1 MLLRMPVTQTP
12 AAKTVQS
19 GQGPGGTR
27 GKMTELSPLLSARRS
42 FFLALTS
49 ELCHGSLAL
58 LSARRAHK
66 TLSSVCCVLVHP
78 CLRESPRHLLNGQA
92 LTREGWA
99 GTEKTKYR
107 AGRPASPGPGG
118 QGQPH
123 GSSRANHPRP
133 RNIRLAVRC
142 TATFRRL

>member
-12 AAKTVQS
+12 AAKTVRS

-27 GKMTELSPLLSARRS
+27 GKMTEALAILSARRS

-49 ELCHGSLAL
+49 ELLPREPSLSCQLA
-58 LSARRAHK
+58 AHNS
-66 TLSSVCCVLVHP
+66 LSSVCCVLVHP

-99 GTEKTKYR
+99 GTEK
-107 AGRPASPGPGG
+107 
-118 QGQPH
+118 
-123 GSSRANHPRP
+123 
-133 RNIRLAVRC
+133 RNIAPGDQLRLAPVVRDSH
-142 TATFRRL
+142 TGRAAPTIPDPAIFA

>member
-12 AAKTVQS
+12 AAKMVRS

-27 GKMTELSPLLSARRS
+27 GKMTEALAILSARRS

-49 ELCHGSLAL
+49 ELLPREPSLSCQLA
-58 LSARRAHK
+58 AHNS
-66 TLSSVCCVLVHP
+66 LSSVCCVLVHP

-99 GTEKTKYR
+99 GTEQR
-107 AGRPASPGPGG
+107 NFAPRPASPGPGG